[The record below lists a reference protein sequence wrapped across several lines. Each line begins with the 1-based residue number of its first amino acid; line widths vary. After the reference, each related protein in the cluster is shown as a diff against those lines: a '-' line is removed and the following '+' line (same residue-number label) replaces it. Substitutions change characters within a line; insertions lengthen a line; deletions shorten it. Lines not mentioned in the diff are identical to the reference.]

1 VFWFE
6 NLNEKK
12 RIVQTEVE
20 IMEVMRNGNIIISF
34 KGDMKNLYEYRTGKE
49 VKVHGVEGQKKMVK

>member
-1 VFWFE
+1 
-6 NLNEKK
+6 LNEKK

-34 KGDMKNLYEYRTGKE
+34 KGDMKNLYEYRSGKE
-49 VKVHGVEGQKKMVK
+49 VKVHAVEGQKKMVK